1 MSIKHNQKTVAV
13 KDANDDYVPKIGFFR
28 TCARTLKFAFTT
40 APWYSTSI
48 ILTGFIAGIAPIGL
62 SKVTQHLI
70 DAAISISSGAAL
82 YSTFAILIVI
92 WAVVNFVIDTSGD
105 INSFVRCVWRYRI
118 QNATEMLFLEKSAGI
133 DIARHEDPEFK
144 NFTQRA
150 FNRGWHVLTEL
161 NGYILGS
168 SQDIARLVVGA
179 TIAINFS
186 WQISI
191 LLILTQIPSFVTSLI
206 FGRRVWGIW
215 DRTSE
220 DNRRMGHYRDQ
231 LRGTTG
237 VIQSK
242 LFQNTGRLLTMVK
255 TILLSTQKQFTTT
268 EVKRLW
274 WETVATA
281 IRTVGY
287 VVAIIAI
294 IRSVRD
300 GAISVG
306 EMTFLIAAIFTFSG
320 AIGSLLSNLGI
331 INEWTLYTRDV
342 LTYLDLKP
350 LLPKPEHPVPLKLQS
365 APTISLEDVSF
376 KYRGSEKPTLTIDRL
391 TISPGEKIAIVGLN
405 GAGKTTLMRL
415 LTHIENPTA
424 GAMLVNGVDLRNV
437 EAQEWQQHLAVLP
450 QNYNTYDFPVVESVA
465 FSDVTREVDRAGV
478 EEALRQAD
486 AAGFVS
492 QWKEGINTQLGRQF
506 GGNEPSKGQR
516 QKLAVAGVLYRH
528 AKVLILD
535 EPTAAVDSDSRL
547 TISNSIAS
555 QPAEKT
561 IICISHDFAAV
572 RRFER
577 ILVLKDGKLVEDGSH
592 RELLTKNGE
601 YARMYKEQ
609 AIALVHDL
617 GGLKEAGVAM

>member
-1 MSIKHNQKTVAV
+1 MSKHHDNKTTV
-13 KDANDDYVPKIGFFR
+13 KNDAHNDYVPKIGFFT
-28 TCARTLKFAFTT
+28 TCARTLKFAFAT

-82 YSTFAILIVI
+82 YSTFATLIVI
-92 WAVVNFVIDTSGD
+92 WAVVNFVDDISGD
-105 INSFVRCVWRYRI
+105 IDGFVRSIWRYRI

-133 DIARHEDPEFK
+133 DIARHEDSEFK

-168 SQDIARLVVGA
+168 SRDVARLIVGA

-186 WQISI
+186 WQISL
-191 LLILTQIPSFVTSLI
+191 LLILTQIPSLVTSLV

-215 DRTSE
+215 DRTSA

-231 LRGTTG
+231 LKSTTG

-255 TILLSTQKQFTTT
+255 TILLSTQKQFTKT

-281 IRTVGY
+281 IRSIGY
-287 VVAIIAI
+287 VLAIIAI
-294 IRSVRD
+294 IKSVRD

-320 AIGSLLSNLGI
+320 AIGSLLKNLGV

-350 LLPKPEHPVPLKLQS
+350 LLPKPEHPAKLDLQS
-365 APTISLEDVSF
+365 APTISLEDISF
-376 KYRGSEKPTLTIDRL
+376 TYLGSEKPTLAIDRL
-391 TISPGEKIAIVGLN
+391 VIGPGEKIAIVGLN

-424 GAMLVNGVDLRNV
+424 GSMLVNGVDLRNV
-437 EAQEWQQHLAVLP
+437 ESQEWQRHLAVLP
-450 QNYNTYDFPVVESVA
+450 QNYNTYDFPVVESIA

-492 QWKEGINTQLGRQF
+492 KWEKGIDTQLGRQF

-528 AKVLILD
+528 SKVLILD

-555 QPAEKT
+555 QPADKT

-572 RRFER
+572 RRFKR

-592 RELLTKNGE
+592 EDLLKKDGE

-609 AIALVHDL
+609 AVALVHDL
-617 GGLKEAGVAM
+617 GELRAAGVVM